1 MMQGSIGVSSRG
13 VDGLALQV
21 ESVGVERGRFGLR
34 SVLALL
40 AGAGFAIYL
49 CYLALRPEPDASRHG
64 GDIARDGI
72 PAQR

>member
-13 VDGLALQV
+13 VDVLALHM
-21 ESVGVERGRFGLR
+21 ESIEVQRRRFGLR

-64 GDIARDGI
+64 GDVARDGI